1 MRRSACHVWHLK
13 LHHMLALHTA
23 TVTVWCLI
31 SYPPRVHAALSNGA
45 LRMVNTGRTRFGGR
59 LEFYYNN
66 EWGTVCGDIWNS
78 SDASVACRQLG
89 FLGVRDG
96 DSSRF
101 GAGTSSQHIWLYDVE
116 CNGSESRL
124 IDCSHASIGFDN
136 CDHSEDVGI
145 TCIYGE
151 MGDSIYIRT

>member
-1 MRRSACHVWHLK
+1 
-13 LHHMLALHTA
+13 MLALHTA

-31 SYPPRVHAALSNGA
+31 SYPPRVHAAVSNGA
-45 LRMVNTGRTRFGGR
+45 LRMVNTGRNRFGGR

-78 SDASVACRQLG
+78 SDAAVACRQLG
-89 FLGVRDG
+89 FVSVS
-96 DSSRF
+96 DSNSSLF
-101 GAGTSSQHIWLYDVE
+101 GAGTSSQHIWLYDVA
-116 CNGSESRL
+116 CSGSESRL
-124 IDCSHASIGFDN
+124 IDCSHAGIGFDN

-145 TCIYGE
+145 ICIYGE

>member
-1 MRRSACHVWHLK
+1 M
-13 LHHMLALHTA
+13 
-23 TVTVWCLI
+23 
-31 SYPPRVHAALSNGA
+31 
-45 LRMVNTGRTRFGGR
+45 
-59 LEFYYNN
+59 
-66 EWGTVCGDIWNS
+66 
-78 SDASVACRQLG
+78 
-89 FLGVRDG
+89 RDG